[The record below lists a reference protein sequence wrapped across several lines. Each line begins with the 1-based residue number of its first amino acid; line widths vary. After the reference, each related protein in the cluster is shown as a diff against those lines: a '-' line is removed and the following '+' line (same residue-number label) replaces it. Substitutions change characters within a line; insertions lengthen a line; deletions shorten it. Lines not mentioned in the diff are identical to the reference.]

1 MNDYFKYTMLI
12 IWKFI
17 HGVLLTFVMFVATC
31 SIISLLD
38 RCSCK
43 EAKAAGKTE
52 WRCKASPPNGT
63 KFKDAIEIISFNE
76 DRAEAEKG
84 AIWLC
89 NKMFKTDKCKIDN
102 CKEIRR

>member
-17 HGVLLTFVMFVATC
+17 HGVLLTFVMFVAAC
-31 SIISLLD
+31 SIASLLD

-43 EAKAAGKTE
+43 EAKAANKE
-52 WRCKASPPNGT
+52 WRCKAVPPKGT
-63 KFKDAIEIISFNE
+63 RFEKDIEIISFNE
-76 DRAEAEKG
+76 DRTEAEKG
-84 AIWLC
+84 ALWFC

-102 CKEIRR
+102 CKLISR